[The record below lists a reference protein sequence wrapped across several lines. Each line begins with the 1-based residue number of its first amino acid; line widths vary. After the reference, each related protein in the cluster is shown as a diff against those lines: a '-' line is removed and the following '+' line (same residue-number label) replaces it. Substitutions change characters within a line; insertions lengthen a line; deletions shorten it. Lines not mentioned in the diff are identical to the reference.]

1 MPAPVV
7 KVEFAPGYSA
17 NDPAPSWLDISS
29 YVRLEDGITFN
40 RGRQDEVSQV
50 TAGSLQITLNN
61 DDGRFTPGY
70 VSGVYGVLRVG
81 CQIRVSVG
89 TVAGY
94 DTATL
99 YDSSTPYDSG
109 TVFVPQWTG
118 NITDYGNGFTNGYR
132 PVARVQAIDKYALL
146 SLKKLRS
153 MYEEEVFLAEPV
165 AFYPLADPTGS
176 TQANET
182 SGIGLASLVQRV
194 VGAGGTIDFG
204 VANAIDQQELTAAS
218 FSYTKPSGTVT
229 GFRQLVGKC
238 PVSSGDW
245 SVGAWVAMTPTPTNT
260 EIDTAVVAIRTNGN
274 INNILAEGFPYT
286 GLMVFSGQF
295 GSYTAGATIND
306 GKWHHIAATYTS
318 STNTVRYYKDGVL
331 VVTETAA
338 WTAINSQV
346 GIQIGGYTDETTGLL
361 TPLKPFMG
369 NIFGVAFYS
378 RVLTAGEVLAH
389 YRSGTFAAVDS
400 RLRRLS
406 AFSTGVEVTVN
417 GTAGPYVSYQAT
429 TGSSVAQA
437 MGDAAQVSGAVLYLD
452 GYGQLEANQPD
463 MRYNSVPALSL
474 SPAMVNAEV
483 EWLTNNAYLVN
494 DATVTGNSGRP
505 LRSRSTVSQASV
517 GAYTQQI
524 SLPFYDDDDA
534 YQYAA
539 SLVAAKENK
548 VVQPRVSTLTVDVM
562 TKQASVTAVGVLNRD
577 IGDKI
582 RIRDLP
588 TGSPAP
594 WFDVFI
600 EGISQSITTNTHT
613 VTWATSPVLVTDTV
627 QVLDNSTYGCVME
640 QDDAYSLTSD
650 ITSSQTSIS
659 ITSTSTVNLSTAA
672 GDYPLSILIGDEVL
686 QITAAPAGSTSPQ
699 VVTVTR
705 NVDPSSSPNWPT
717 ATRNW
722 PAGTKVSLFND
733 PRIALV

>member
-1 MPAPVV
+1 
-7 KVEFAPGYSA
+7 
-17 NDPAPSWLDISS
+17 
-29 YVRLEDGITFN
+29 
-40 RGRQDEVSQV
+40 VSQV

-70 VSGVYGVLRVG
+70 VSGVYGQLRIG

-99 YDSSTPYDSG
+99 YDSSTPYDSA

-204 VANAIDQQELTAAS
+204 VAEAIDQKELTAAS

-245 SVGAWVAMTPTPTNT
+245 SVGAWVAMNPTPVNT
-260 EIDTAVVAIRTNGN
+260 ETDTAVVAIATNGDF
-274 INNILAEGFPYT
+274 NNIFTAGYPYT
-286 GLMVFSGQF
+286 GLMVWGGQF
-295 GSYTAGATIND
+295 GSFASGSTIND
-306 GKWHHIAATYTS
+306 GKWHHIMATYES
-318 STNTVRYYKDGVL
+318 AINTVKYYKDGVY
-331 VVTETAA
+331 VTQELPV
-338 WTAINSQV
+338 WTALDSRI
-346 GIQIGGYTDETTGLL
+346 GFQIGGYVNDQTALAS
-361 TPLKPFMG
+361 PLKPFMG
-369 NIFGVAFYS
+369 NIFGVAFFS
-378 RVLTAGEVLAH
+378 RVLSGGEVISH
-389 YRSGTFAAVDS
+389 YRAGSFSAVSS

-406 AFSTGVEVTVN
+406 AYSTGVEVAVN
-417 GTAGPYVSYQAT
+417 GTSGALVSYQAT
-429 TGSSVAQA
+429 TGLSVAQA

-463 MRYNSVPALSL
+463 TRYNSVPALSL
-474 SPAMVNAEV
+474 SPAMVGAEV

-494 DATVTGNSGRP
+494 DVTVTGSRGRP
-505 LRSRSTVSQASV
+505 MRSRSTVSQASV

-524 SLPFYDDDDA
+524 TLPFYSEDDA

-539 SLVAAKENK
+539 SLVAGKQNK
-548 VVQPRVSTLTVDVM
+548 VVPPRVSSLTVDVM
-562 TKQASVTAVGVLNRD
+562 TKQASVTAAGVLNRD
-577 IGDKI
+577 IGDKV
-582 RIRDLP
+582 RVRDLP

-600 EGISQSITTNTHT
+600 EGISQSITTNTHM

-627 QVLDNSTYGCVME
+627 QVLDNFTYGCVVE
-640 QDDAYSLTSD
+640 QDDAFSLTSD
-650 ITSSQTSIS
+650 INPTQTSIS

-686 QITAAPAGSTSPQ
+686 QITAAPTAGSPQ

-705 NVDPSSSPNWPT
+705 DVDPSASPNWPT